1 MSAITRNAGS
11 PAMLATITEEHEQLG
26 TVVHRVDLFVDGRTL
41 TVDRDPASR
50 SLRFDRTLRR
60 STITTE
66 EGSDTRDHR
75 DFPPNYPC
83 VGMLVPGLMP
93 WWDRT
98 TGTMYPLSVQELGED
113 RLRVRF
119 TTRDAPDSAQVV
131 VAIMD
136 LDEREGL
143 ATRLQY
149 WDSIYTLTGYGM
161 A

>member
-1 MSAITRNAGS
+1 MGAITRNAGS
-11 PAMLATITEEHEQLG
+11 PAMLATITQEHEQLG

-41 TVDRDPASR
+41 TVEKEPASK
-50 SLRFDRTLRR
+50 SLRYYRPMRR
-60 STITTE
+60 AATTTE
-66 EGSDTRDHR
+66 DGIHTSGQR
-75 DFPPNYPC
+75 DFPHNYPC
-83 VGMLVPGLMP
+83 LGMLVPGLMP

-98 TGTMYPLSVQELGED
+98 TGTMYPLSVEELGKD

-119 TTRDAPDSAQVV
+119 TTRDAPDGAQVV

-143 ATRLQY
+143 ATRLQH

>member
-1 MSAITRNAGS
+1 
-11 PAMLATITEEHEQLG
+11 MLATITEECDQLG
-26 TVVHRVDLFVDGRTL
+26 TIVHRVDLFVDGHTL
-41 TVDRDPASR
+41 TVDRDPASK
-50 SLRFDRTLRR
+50 SLRYDRTLRCA
-60 STITTE
+60 TTTTE
-66 EGSDTRDHR
+66 DGIHTSEQLN
-75 DFPPNYPC
+75 FPGNYPC

-93 WWDRT
+93 WWDRMS
-98 TGTMYPLSVQELGED
+98 GTMYPLSVEELGED

-119 TTRDAPDSAQVV
+119 TTRDTPGGAAVV

-149 WDSIYTLTGYGM
+149 WDSFYTLTGYGL

>member
-1 MSAITRNAGS
+1 MGAITRNAGS
-11 PAMLATITEEHEQLG
+11 PAMLATVTEEDEQLG

-41 TVDRDPASR
+41 TVDTDPAGK
-50 SLRFDRTLRR
+50 SLRYDRTLRR
-60 STITTE
+60 STTTTE
-66 EGSDTRDHR
+66 DGAHTSDQR

-98 TGTMYPLSVQELGED
+98 TGTMYPLSVEELGED

-119 TTRDAPDSAQVV
+119 ATRDSPGGTEVV